1 MSATVITERPEN
13 AFSGIINIY
22 PNLKSI
28 SVLKLFETTNV
39 LHVAL
44 YITFTK
50 WDLPLSPLPEKK
62 HVHWFNIMPIIFYII
77 FG

>member
-50 WDLPLSPLPEKK
+50 WDLPLSPLPEKNMCI
-62 HVHWFNIMPIIFYII
+62 VSTLCPSYFT
-77 FG
+77 